1 MTLFNEVARTS
12 KGFELLSST
21 GRAVPGQSLTNSPD
35 TPNRWEQPPEFV
47 SVKDATYYLFE
58 TLLQEDIYKN
68 LIKSLRNEVPVS
80 DLASAM
86 LYTGYLEGKFNP
98 DLMMLL
104 TEPLTYIIL
113 SLGEL
118 AGMETEEM
126 IIYPDEEDEVDPEE
140 GTKAL
145 KKAMEKV
152 KLSGVSFTDTN
163 LENILPEEVT
173 EKIEEIKEEGSLL
186 DKVEKPTNNSLLNRG
201 K

>member
-1 MTLFNEVARTS
+1 MTLFNEVERTS
-12 KGFELLSST
+12 KGLELLSST

-35 TPNRWEQPPEFV
+35 TPSRWEQPPEFV
-47 SVKDATYYLFE
+47 SVKDATNYLFE

-80 DLASAM
+80 DSAI
-86 LYTGYLEGKFNP
+86 LYTGFLEGKFNP
-98 DLMMLL
+98 DLMLLL
-104 TEPLTYIIL
+104 TEPLTYLIL
-113 SLGEL
+113 SLGEM
-118 AGMETEEM
+118 AGMETDEM

-152 KLSGVSFTDTN
+152 KLSGMSFTDTN

-186 DKVEKPTNNSLLNRG
+186 DRVEKPTNNSLLNRG

>member
-1 MTLFNEVARTS
+1 MKKLISTVLILCFCLGIYSCS
-12 KGFELLSST
+12 K
-21 GRAVPGQSLTNSPD
+21 
-35 TPNRWEQPPEFV
+35 
-47 SVKDATYYLFE
+47 K
-58 TLLQEDIYKN
+58 
-68 LIKSLRNEVPVS
+68 
-80 DLASAM
+80 
-86 LYTGYLEGKFNP
+86 
-98 DLMMLL
+98 
-104 TEPLTYIIL
+104 
-113 SLGEL
+113 
-118 AGMETEEM
+118 
-126 IIYPDEEDEVDPEE
+126 DEVDPEE